1 MFLKNIVIKDFRM
14 RQIIGS
20 ILFTILLSFS
30 ATAQKLSPLE
40 KKKVLDGNTAYS
52 AGDFEGAIKH
62 FKSVYNK
69 HMGNAM
75 LNSKLGFCYMYLGDI
90 DDALDYFEAINA
102 GSVKKK
108 NSECFYG
115 HGFVLQ
121 KLGRYNE
128 ALEKYKEFTEKGKP
142 GDIKFYNVENYIA
155 ECNFAIGAKD
165 SPVSVLIDNL
175 GDSINSK
182 YDDYHASM
190 SADGNTFIFTSR
202 REDSKGGVQLLDGQ
216 YYEDIYESSW
226 NSYEELWGESKPVE
240 GALNSNEYDA
250 NCSVTPDGKGI
261 YVYRN
266 ISEETKKLMSPTG
279 AGDIYFSKLGATGKW
294 SAPKLVDGVN
304 SRASDAGA
312 CITTDG
318 QTMYFV
324 SNRFGVSAKGAQ
336 GGYDIWVS
344 NLEEDGTWGKP
355 KNLGPTINTDVHEK
369 SVFIHPNGKTLFFS
383 SEGHYDKNMG
393 GFDVFRTDFVDG
405 KWTEPVN
412 LGYPINSHRD
422 EKEIVIST
430 DGKIAWLS
438 AAREDGRKDFDIYE
452 VDLKH
457 YNVLTGESETLSILK
472 GKVVDYSTGLP
483 LEVSL
488 KITEKGTNNSV
499 ELDSKV
505 DGSYFATFASHK
517 TYIVE
522 VISKGYKDYH
532 QEITLNAPKTKK
544 KPKRKT
550 TTSSR
555 RKKKKKKTQTHSVE
569 LKIELVREDPIEV
582 VSKDLFTTQMIAFI
596 STDEGY
602 EINDFSKSI
611 LEMFVKQQLLAPSIV
626 LDVSG
631 HFEDVEKANLESKKL
646 ADLVLAFLM
655 SKGINPDAVKV
666 RYLGDTEPV
675 AGNDT
680 PAGRA
685 ANRRVEVRIIL

>member
-1 MFLKNIVIKDFRM
+1 M
-14 RQIIGS
+14 RQTLG
-20 ILFTILLSFS
+20 LLLLTILLTFS
-30 ATAQKLSPLE
+30 ASAQKLTPLE

-52 AGDFEGAIKH
+52 VGDFEGAISH
-62 FKSVYNK
+62 YKSVYNK
-69 HMGNAM
+69 HMGNVM

-90 DDALDYFEAINA
+90 EDALDYFDAINA

-108 NSECFYG
+108 NSDCFYG

-121 KLGRYNE
+121 KLGRYEE
-128 ALEKYKEFTEKGKP
+128 ALEKYKEFSEKGKP
-142 GDIKFYNVENYIA
+142 NDIKYYEVENFIA
-155 ECNFAIGAKD
+155 ECNFAIGAKEL
-165 SPVSVLIDNL
+165 PVSVLIDNL

-202 REDSKGGVQLLDGQ
+202 REDSKGGVQLIDGQ

-226 NSYEELWGESKPVE
+226 NSSEELWGESKPVE

-266 ISEETKKLMSPTG
+266 ISEETKKIMSPTG
-279 AGDIYFSKLGATGKW
+279 AGDIYFSKLGATGRW
-294 SAPKLVDGVN
+294 SAPKLVEGVN

-312 CITTDG
+312 CITADG
-318 QTMYFV
+318 KTMYFV
-324 SNRFGVSAKGAQ
+324 SNRAGVSAKGAQ

-344 NLEEDGTWGKP
+344 RLEDDGTWGKP
-355 KNLGPTINTDVHEK
+355 KNLGPKINTDVHEK

-393 GFDVFRTDFVDG
+393 GYDVFRTEFIDG

-438 AAREDGRKDFDIYE
+438 AAREEGRKDFDIYE
-452 VDLKH
+452 IDLKH

-472 GKVVDYSTGLP
+472 GNIVDASTGLP
-483 LEVSL
+483 LEASL
-488 KITEKGTNNSV
+488 TVTEKGTNNSV
-499 ELDSKV
+499 ELNSKS
-505 DGSYFATFASHK
+505 DGSYFGTFSSHK
-517 TYIVE
+517 IYVVKIDLD
-522 VISKGYKDYH
+522 GYKSF
-532 QEITLNAPKTKK
+532 EKEVELNAPKPKK

-555 RKKKKKKTQTHSVE
+555 RKKKKKKTQTHCVTLKLE
-569 LKIELVREDPIEV
+569 LEREVPIEV
-582 VSKDLFTTQMIAFI
+582 VSKDLFTTQMIAFNA
-596 STDEGY
+596 TTEGY
-602 EINDFSKSI
+602 EINDFSKNI
-611 LEMFVKQQLLAPSIV
+611 LEMFAKQQLQAPSIV

-631 HFEDVEKANLESKKL
+631 HFEDSEKANVESKKL
-646 ADLVLAFLM
+646 ADLVMTFLK
-655 SKGINPDAVKV
+655 SKGVKPDAIKV
-666 RYLGDTEPV
+666 HYMGDTEPI
-675 AGNDT
+675 AANDT
-680 PAGRA
+680 PSGKA
-685 ANRRVEVRIIL
+685 ANRRVEVRILL